1 MGLWFRNKAQKARGK
16 STDVIESLLRT
27 VNGFMGTEIPEIL
40 ALVL

>member
-1 MGLWFRNKAQKARGK
+1 MGLWFRNKAEKAGGK
-16 STDVIESLLRT
+16 STQVIDSLLRT